1 MKKLLKRTLD
11 VKAEGGSKMA
21 LLEVE
26 NLEVSYGDMQ
36 VLWGISFHVKKGE
49 IVAILGPNGAGKTTT
64 LETISGLLQPQ
75 AGTVMLKN
83 EDITGMDASK
93 ISGKGI
99 SHIPEGRRVFSSM
112 TVAQNLKAGAFMKKA
127 RKRYQQSL
135 DEVFELFP
143 RLEERQDQRAGT
155 LSGGERQM
163 LAIAR
168 GLMLQPDII
177 MFDEPS
183 LGLQPNLVDEIIDLI
198 VRLNEEGYTVL
209 LVEQNAEQALDISD
223 RAYVLENGRIA
234 LEGKCEELRKSDHVQ
249 EAYLGM

>member
-1 MKKLLKRTLD
+1 
-11 VKAEGGSKMA
+11 
-21 LLEVE
+21 
-26 NLEVSYGDMQ
+26 
-36 VLWGISFHVKKGE
+36 
-49 IVAILGPNGAGKTTT
+49 
-64 LETISGLLQPQ
+64 
-75 AGTVMLKN
+75 
-83 EDITGMDASK
+83 
-93 ISGKGI
+93 
-99 SHIPEGRRVFSSM
+99 
-112 TVAQNLKAGAFMKKA
+112 MKKA

-168 GLMLQPDII
+168 GLMLQPDIV

-183 LGLQPNLVDEIIDLI
+183 LGLQPNLVDKIIDL
-198 VRLNEEGYTVL
+198 VASLNEESYTVL

-223 RAYVLENGRIA
+223 RAYVLENGRIV

-249 EAYLGM
+249 EAYLGI